1 MMKISKSTMDV
12 LKNFSEINQ
21 SIIIKEGNQVRTI
34 SALKNILAKA
44 SVGENFPKDF
54 AIYDLPTFIGFHST
68 MNDPDFEFGDDYM
81 TLSDDKGKGRYLY
94 AEESV
99 VVAPP
104 DKEIEMPETDIN
116 FELKTDVLED
126 IMKKSNI
133 LKVADVC
140 LKSCPKS
147 NALYLYVTDKNNDSS
162 NDYSVKVGESNGK
175 KFNIVF
181 KRENLKIIPGDYIVT
196 IANGISHF
204 SNKSTKYSLEYWIA
218 LEASSNYGE

>member
-21 SIIIKEGNQVRTI
+21 SIVIKEGNQVRTI

-68 MNDPDFEFGDDYM
+68 MNDPDFDFGDECM
-81 TLSDDKGKGRYLY
+81 TLSDDKGRGKYFY

-99 VVAPP
+99 VVTPP

-116 FELKTDVLED
+116 FELKTDYSINQKSHASILYSSEKSNYLLNISNNDLASYSNYFIGVGYEL
-126 IMKKSNI
+126 KKS
-133 LKVADVC
+133 
-140 LKSCPKS
+140 STS
-147 NALYLYVTDKNNDSS
+147 NLYKYKNGSNLNLDLTTDTLT
-162 NDYSVKVGESNGK
+162 G
-175 KFNIVF
+175 IV
-181 KRENLKIIPGDYIVT
+181 E
-196 IANGISHF
+196 
-204 SNKSTKYSLEYWIA
+204 TK
-218 LEASSNYGE
+218 